1 MGLLIGVV
9 AEAPPRPEVGVDS
22 EDIFDALTGIE
33 DASADAPTSIPAD
46 FSSVRRVGS
55 LNPLGVLD
63 EFI

>member
-22 EDIFDALTGIE
+22 EDILDALTGI
-33 DASADAPTSIPAD
+33 DNANADAPTSIPAD

-55 LNPLGVLD
+55 LNLPGVFD